1 MKPYHGIMEGS
12 AKIKTVN
19 GGAPTSD
26 GSPKNLS
33 RLELLDV
40 CDATVIQ
47 ARIDL
52 HS

>member
-12 AKIKTVN
+12 ANITMLN
-19 GGAPTSD
+19 RGAPTSD

-40 CDATVIQ
+40 SDATVIP